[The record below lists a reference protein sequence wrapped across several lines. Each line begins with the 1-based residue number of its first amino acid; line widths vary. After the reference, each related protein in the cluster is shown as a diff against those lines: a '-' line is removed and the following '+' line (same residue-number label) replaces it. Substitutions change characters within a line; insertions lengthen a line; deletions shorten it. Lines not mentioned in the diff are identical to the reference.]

1 MRRGQLALLVL
12 LPFSVATAAQAQ
24 DRLLPTVRDPGL
36 QLVPAPTPEAV
47 IARASLEDVVS
58 RMMSFDRDRDGK
70 IQKAELSE
78 RMYNLVSRGD
88 ADHDGALDRTEI
100 LTLATAPPA
109 AATIRGIQGPTGYS
123 FGDQVGFSSRSHIEG
138 SLDDLRLTSAR
149 KEQAL
154 AVVNPFLDALEKSA
168 SADLLKEM
176 AVLLPPQQ
184 LAQFT
189 AALNTKAAAA
199 IMLNGANGERRKV
212 VIGGIDLAARID
224 SFHLPPAQHEPARA
238 AVDRY
243 KARLRL
249 AGPERS
255 ELLAQLNGI
264 LSTEEQDDFRAA
276 LERRPVVANNG
287 LSAGFFATSGVFKD
301 FVIDGAPTPGTFVP
315 VR

>member
-1 MRRGQLALLVL
+1 MRRAQIALLVL

-24 DRLLPTVRDPGL
+24 EQAPFFGKN
-36 QLVPAPTPEAV
+36 QLTLTQPQAV
-47 IARASLEDVVS
+47 LAHASLDDVVS

-70 IQKAELSE
+70 VQKAELSE
-78 RMYNLVSRGD
+78 RMYTLMSRGD

-100 LTLATAPPA
+100 LTLATAPAA
-109 AATIRGIQGPTGYS
+109 AATIRGAQGPSGYS
-123 FGDQVGFSSRSHIEG
+123 FGDQVGLSSRSHIEG

-168 SADLLKEM
+168 SADLMKEM
-176 AVLLPPQQ
+176 EALLPPQ
-184 LAQFT
+184 LLSQFK
-189 AALNTKAAAA
+189 AALDTKRVAS
-199 IMLNGANGERRKV
+199 IMLNGSNGEFKKIV
-212 VIGGIDLAARID
+212 VGGIDLAARID
-224 SFHLPPAQHEPARA
+224 SFHLQQAQHEQARA

-243 KARLRL
+243 KTRVRL

-255 ELLAQLNGI
+255 ELMAQLNGI
-264 LSTEEQDDFRAA
+264 LSTEEQDDFSAA

-287 LSAGFFATSGVFKD
+287 LSAGFFATSAVFKD